1 ADVRAFVTMLL
12 ESPREWIA
20 LEAVFGEDAPIR
32 IDLPSGALRIRGKID
47 RVDRMPDGTLAVV
60 DYKTGSTFRFERAN
74 GVYDSGR
81 RLQHAFYSTGA
92 ESLHDGTVTS
102 VEYHF
107 PGSRGG
113 NERVHYTRADIADSA
128 RLIDHLLTM
137 AGRGWFLPTEDG
149 KADC

>member
-1 ADVRAFVTMLL
+1 
-12 ESPREWIA
+12 
-20 LEAVFGEDAPIR
+20 
-32 IDLPSGALRIRGKID
+32 
-47 RVDRMPDGTLAVV
+47 
-60 DYKTGSTFRFERAN
+60 RFERAN

-81 RLQHAFYSTGA
+81 RLQHTFYSTGA

-149 KADC
+149 KADCRFCEYANVCRVRVQGETVDSPPAEWSKRLFEGDAEALRALRTLREW